1 MKEKDINE
9 IPVPGELEGEMSDF
23 IDLMN
28 AAERT
33 MEQARRRRNVV
44 RWSYV
49 AGVAASA
56 ALLVTFLFR
65 QPAMPEDTFTD
76 PHEAYACVEQ
86 ALAAISEKMGSG
98 IRQARRAEN
107 RIDAG
112 TAKIKEMYERDNLLT
127 N

>member
-9 IPVPGELEGEMSDF
+9 IEIPNGLEAEMSDF
-23 IDLMN
+23 IDSMD
-28 AAERT
+28 AAERV
-33 MEQARRRRNVV
+33 MAEERRRKGAV

-49 AGVAASA
+49 AGAAATA
-56 ALLVTFLFR
+56 ALLLTFFFR

-98 IRQARRAEN
+98 VQQARRAGDK
-107 RIDAG
+107 IDAG
-112 TAKIKEMYERDNLLT
+112 TAKIKELYNRKT

>member
-9 IPVPGELEGEMSDF
+9 IEIPNGLEEEMSDF
-23 IDLMN
+23 IDSMD
-28 AAERT
+28 AAENV
-33 MEQARRRRNVV
+33 MAEERRRKGAV

-49 AGVAASA
+49 AGAAATA

-86 ALAAISEKMGSG
+86 TLAAISEKMGNG
-98 IRQARRAEN
+98 VQQARRAGDK
-107 RIDAG
+107 IDAG
-112 TAKIKEMYERDNLLT
+112 TAKIRELYDNK
-127 N
+127 NNN

>member
-1 MKEKDINE
+1 
-9 IPVPGELEGEMSDF
+9 MSDF
-23 IDLMN
+23 IDSMD
-28 AAERT
+28 AAERV
-33 MEQARRRRNVV
+33 MAEERRRKGVV

-49 AGVAASA
+49 AGAAATA
-56 ALLVTFLFR
+56 ALLLTFFFR

-98 IRQARRAEN
+98 VQQARRAGDK
-107 RIDAG
+107 IDAG
-112 TAKIKEMYERDNLLT
+112 TAKIKELYNRKT

>member
-9 IPVPGELEGEMSDF
+9 IEIPNGLEAEMSDF
-23 IDLMN
+23 IDSMD
-28 AAERT
+28 AAERV
-33 MEQARRRRNVV
+33 MAEERRRKGAV

-49 AGVAASA
+49 AGAAATA
-56 ALLVTFLFR
+56 ALLLTFLFR

-98 IRQARRAEN
+98 VQQARRAGDK
-107 RIDAG
+107 IDAG
-112 TAKIKEMYERDNLLT
+112 TAKIKELYNRKT

>member
-9 IPVPGELEGEMSDF
+9 IEIPNGLEAEMSDF
-23 IDLMN
+23 IDSMD
-28 AAERT
+28 AAERV
-33 MEQARRRRNVV
+33 MAEERRRKGVV

-49 AGVAASA
+49 AGAAATA
-56 ALLVTFLFR
+56 ALLLTFLFR

-98 IRQARRAEN
+98 VQQARRAGGK
-107 RIDAG
+107 IDAG
-112 TAKIKEMYERDNLLT
+112 TAKIKELYNRKT

>member
-9 IPVPGELEGEMSDF
+9 IEIPNGLEAEMSDF
-23 IDLMN
+23 IDSMD
-28 AAERT
+28 AAERV
-33 MEQARRRRNVV
+33 MAEERRRKGAA

-49 AGVAASA
+49 AGAAATA
-56 ALLVTFLFR
+56 ALLLTFLFR

-86 ALAAISEKMGSG
+86 ALASISEKMGSG
-98 IRQARRAEN
+98 VQQARRAGDK
-107 RIDAG
+107 IDAG
-112 TAKIKEMYERDNLLT
+112 TAKIKELYNRKT

>member
-9 IPVPGELEGEMSDF
+9 MEILNGLEEEMSDF
-23 IDLMN
+23 IDSMD
-28 AAERT
+28 AAENV
-33 MEQARRRRNVV
+33 MAEERRRKGAV

-49 AGVAASA
+49 AGAAATA

-86 ALAAISEKMGSG
+86 TLAAISEKMGNG
-98 IRQARRAEN
+98 VQQARRAGDK
-107 RIDAG
+107 IDAG
-112 TAKIKEMYERDNLLT
+112 TAKIRELYDNK
-127 N
+127 NND

>member
-9 IPVPGELEGEMSDF
+9 IEIPNGLEAEMSGF
-23 IDLMN
+23 IDSMD
-28 AAERT
+28 AAERV
-33 MEQARRRRNVV
+33 MAEVMRRKGAV

-49 AGVAASA
+49 AGAAA
-56 ALLVTFLFR
+56 TVALLLTFLFR

-86 ALAAISEKMGSG
+86 ALASISEKMGSG
-98 IRQARRAEN
+98 VQQAWRAGDK
-107 RIDAG
+107 IDAG
-112 TAKIKEMYERDNLLT
+112 TAKIKELYNRKT

>member
-9 IPVPGELEGEMSDF
+9 IEIPNGLEAEMSGF
-23 IDLMN
+23 IDSMD
-28 AAERT
+28 AAERV
-33 MEQARRRRNVV
+33 MAEVMRRKGAV

-49 AGVAASA
+49 AGAAA
-56 ALLVTFLFR
+56 TVALLLTFLFR

-86 ALAAISEKMGSG
+86 ALASISEKMGSG
-98 IRQARRAEN
+98 VQQARRAGDK
-107 RIDAG
+107 IDAG
-112 TAKIKEMYERDNLLT
+112 TAKIKELYNRKT

>member
-9 IPVPGELEGEMSDF
+9 IEIPNGLEAEMSDF
-23 IDLMN
+23 IDSMD
-28 AAERT
+28 AAERV
-33 MEQARRRRNVV
+33 MAEERRRKGVV

-49 AGVAASA
+49 AGVAATA
-56 ALLVTFLFR
+56 ALLLTFLFR

-98 IRQARRAEN
+98 VQQARRAGN
-107 RIDAG
+107 KIDAG
-112 TAKIKEMYERDNLLT
+112 TAKIKELYNRKT

>member
-9 IPVPGELEGEMSDF
+9 IEIPNGLEAEMSDF
-23 IDLMN
+23 IDSMD
-28 AAERT
+28 AAERV
-33 MEQARRRRNVV
+33 MAEVMRRKGAV

-49 AGVAASA
+49 AGAAA
-56 ALLVTFLFR
+56 TVALLLTFLFR

-86 ALAAISEKMGSG
+86 ALASISEKMGSG
-98 IRQARRAEN
+98 VQQARRAGDK
-107 RIDAG
+107 IDAG
-112 TAKIKEMYERDNLLT
+112 TAKIKELYNRKT